1 MENSYI
7 SLSQLYI
14 IEMVGYYDL
23 VLGAIP
29 TALLGI
35 TGVLLLSGYPAT
47 TAVPAGSV
55 VALGLMGHA
64 MFVNGPV
71 DRSTTEETRE
81 VDSPG
86 NAGVAPPNA
95 D

>member
-1 MENSYI
+1 
-7 SLSQLYI
+7 
-14 IEMVGYYDL
+14 MVGYYDL

-29 TALLGI
+29 VALLGI
-35 TGVLLLSGYPAT
+35 TGVLTLSGLPTT
-47 TAVPAGSV
+47 TAVPVGSV

-71 DRSTTEETRE
+71 DRVSTEETPDADATR
-81 VDSPG
+81 
-86 NAGVAPPNA
+86 GVAPPNA